1 VEGEARRRTPPAG
14 WVVPLLVAAT
24 AIPTFAAF
32 WIGNRP
38 ALGALWAAASVGFGL
53 VLALGGRS
61 DTIRTLRGTEDDE
74 RTILLEYK
82 ATTATAIVLI
92 VALLALL
99 RGGVP
104 RRERTRLR
112 RASAPGRGGTPRRTG
127 CAHAEELS
135 SVSTVGVVGADCLT
149 WCPREFHRPTAERK

>member
-1 VEGEARRRTPPAG
+1 MEGEARRRTPPAG

-92 VALLALL
+92 VALLGLFFAAGFRGESGLVYGVLLLLAEAAHLVALAVL
-99 RGGVP
+99 
-104 RRERTRLR
+104 TRK
-112 RASAPGRGGTPRRTG
+112 S
-127 CAHAEELS
+127 
-135 SVSTVGVVGADCLT
+135 
-149 WCPREFHRPTAERK
+149 